1 MKTRTFTLIELL
13 VVIAIIAI
21 LASMLLPA
29 LSKAREKARTISC
42 VGNEKQMMLACEVYS
57 QDNGDYLPAWQMPG
71 SIKWYTL
78 LQEYIK
84 SDDVMKCSSCTATGG
99 DLATC
104 QYGWNYCGW
113 INSAG
118 YQGLGY
124 NYPSDSRGGPI
135 TRGTVKNASE
145 FIVLGDARTSSPG
158 SYFGPPSSSA
168 TAAVPTS
175 FVPKAHND
183 GANVGFMDG
192 HVQWYRQAQ
201 LVDFSMRPNWT
212 AAND

>member
-1 MKTRTFTLIELL
+1 MRTKSFTLIELL

-29 LSKAREKARTISC
+29 LSKAREKARAISC
-42 VGNEKQMMLACEVYS
+42 VGNEKQMMLACEMYS
-57 QDNGDYLPAWQMPG
+57 QDNSDYLPAWQMG
-71 SIKWYTL
+71 SVMWYTL

-104 QYGWNYCGW
+104 QYGWNYSGW
-113 INSAG
+113 NNTSG
-118 YQGLGY
+118 YTGLGY
-124 NYPSDSRGGPI
+124 KFSSDSRGGPI
-135 TRGTVKNASE
+135 VRGTVRSASE
-145 FIVLGDARTSSPG
+145 FIVMGDARTASYPG
-158 SYFGPPSSSA
+158 SYFGPASNSA
-168 TAAVPTS
+168 TSASPTS
-175 FVPKAHND
+175 FVPKAHNE

-192 HVQWYRQAQ
+192 HVQWYRYAQ
-201 LVDFSMRPNWT
+201 LTSLGMRPNWT